1 MCRGRGGCV
10 DGGVLWGGS
19 KKDLMQENKRNE
31 ISLNAR
37 SFDVALPLQFLRDL
51 GNAIQWL
58 RPQRAVIFGS
68 AVRIGLNARDI
79 DLLVL
84 AESIGRFLWQDRLKL
99 IDLPPGPIYD
109 VRLFTP
115 VEFET
120 FYPPTSPIRQSI
132 EDQNIDLEEYYA

>member
-1 MCRGRGGCV
+1 M
-10 DGGVLWGGS
+10 L
-19 KKDLMQENKRNE
+19 KKNRNE

-37 SFDVALPLQFLRDL
+37 SIGVAFPLQFLRDL
-51 GNAIQWL
+51 GDAIRWL

-68 AVRIGLNARDI
+68 AVRSGLGARDI

-84 AESIGRFLWQDRLKL
+84 AESFGRFLWQDRPKL
-99 IDLPPGPIYD
+99 LDLPPGPIYD

-120 FYPPTSPIRQSI
+120 FYPPTSPLRQSI
-132 EDQNIDLEEYYA
+132 EDQNIDLEKYYA

>member
-1 MCRGRGGCV
+1 M
-10 DGGVLWGGS
+10 L
-19 KKDLMQENKRNE
+19 KKKRND

-37 SFDVALPLQFLRDL
+37 SICVALPLQFLRDL
-51 GNAIQWL
+51 GDVIRWL

-84 AESIGRFLWQDRLKL
+84 AESFGRFLWQDRFKL

-109 VRLFTP
+109 IRLFTS

-120 FYPPTSPIRQSI
+120 FYPPTSPLRHSI